1 MALTYQAFFQ
11 HELNK
16 LIENEIERMK
26 DSLVTGHTAL
36 DYPHYKHQVGII
48 MGLYRALE
56 LVNEADRIANGGER
70 E

>member
-1 MALTYQAFFQ
+1 MALTYQAFFK
-11 HELNK
+11 HELGT
-16 LIENEIERMK
+16 LIETEIDRMK

-56 LVNEADRIANGGER
+56 LVDEADRLANGGER
-70 E
+70 N